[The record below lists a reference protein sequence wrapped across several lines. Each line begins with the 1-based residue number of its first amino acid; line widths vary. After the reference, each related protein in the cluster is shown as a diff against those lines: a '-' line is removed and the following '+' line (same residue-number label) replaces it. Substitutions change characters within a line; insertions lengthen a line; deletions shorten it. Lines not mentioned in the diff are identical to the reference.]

1 MPVNKIAVVGAGN
14 GGHAMAAHKTLD
26 GFEVSLFE
34 LPRFADNIRQVLST
48 GQITIEWPERKKET
62 VKIHQVTTDIA
73 ATLKGAEIVFVVTPA
88 FGHKTMA
95 EVCAPHVE
103 EGQIIVLTPGSG
115 GSLEFARIFKAQ
127 GVDKNVLLC
136 ESCTLPYGARL
147 AGLRREGSAERPGR
161 VLIHTEA
168 VTLPT
173 GVFPANRTDE
183 AISKLQ
189 EVYPTIIPAA
199 NVLEA
204 ALNNPNP
211 IVHPAATLLS
221 VTRIEYSGG
230 EFYLYREGMTPAVA
244 RVFEALERERLAILD
259 RLGFKLHHYAGL
271 DARGYNLG
279 ETLEECHNRILNTS
293 MDAAFGAGSIEAGM
307 QMKGPTSMQDRY
319 VTEDVPYG
327 LVLLAT
333 LGRLLDIPTPIS
345 DAIINL
351 FGAINRADYW
361 TEGRGVDEL
370 GLGGMS
376 VEQIK
381 AFLRTGG

>member
-1 MPVNKIAVVGAGN
+1 MSVKKIAVIGAGN
-14 GGHAMAAHKTLD
+14 GAHAMAAHKTLN

-34 LPRFADNIRQVLST
+34 LPRFADNVRQVLDT
-48 GQITIEWPERKKET
+48 GEITIEWSNRKET
-62 VKIHQVTTDIA
+62 VKVHQVTTDIA
-73 ATLKGAEIVFVVTPA
+73 AALKGAEIVFVVTPA

-95 EVCAPHVE
+95 EVCAPHVG
-103 EGQIIVLTPGSG
+103 EGQIISLMPGSG
-115 GSLEFARIFKAQ
+115 GSLEFVRIFRVR
-127 GVDKNVLLC
+127 GLDKKVLLC
-136 ESCTLPYGARL
+136 ECCTLPYGARL
-147 AGLRREGSAERPGR
+147 AGPGH

-173 GVFPANRTDE
+173 GVFPGNRTDE
-183 AISKLQ
+183 AIAKLQ
-189 EVYPTIIPAA
+189 EVYPTIVPAA

-244 RVFEALERERLAILD
+244 RVYEALERERVAILD
-259 RLGFKLHHYAGL
+259 RLDLKLHHYGGL
-271 DARGYNLG
+271 HVRDYNLG
-279 ETLEECHNRILNTS
+279 ETLEECHDRILNTS
-293 MDAAFGAGSIEAGM
+293 MDAAFGAGSIKAGT
-307 QMKGPTSMQDRY
+307 QMKGPASMQDRY

-333 LGRLLDIPTPIS
+333 LGRLLQIPTPIS

-351 FGAINRADYW
+351 CGAINRTDYW
-361 TEGRGVDEL
+361 AEGRGVDEL

-376 VEQIK
+376 VERLQ
-381 AFLRTGG
+381 AFLRTGD